1 MYSISDIPNITGIE
15 FIMTAHVPLYQAKT
29 ELFRTLG
36 HPVRIRVLEL
46 LQAGPRPVH
55 ELLSEIDVESS
66 NLSQQLAVL
75 RRAGLVSSSR
85 NGSAVLYTLSTP
97 DVAQLLL
104 SSCAGATRSSHGKMM
119 SSRSCI
125 MVGTSSGQQNMSS

>member
-1 MYSISDIPNITGIE
+1 
-15 FIMTAHVPLYQAKT
+15 MTANVPLYQAKA

-46 LQAGPRPVH
+46 LQDGPRPVR
-55 ELLSEIDVESS
+55 ELLAEIEVESS
-66 NLSQQLAVL
+66 NLSQQLSVL

-85 NGSAVLYTLSTP
+85 EGSTVLYTLAKP

-104 SSCAGATRSSHGKMM
+104 VGRRILASMWSDQSGLLAELRSSADPM
-119 SSRSCI
+119 
-125 MVGTSSGQQNMSS
+125 